1 MRILIACLMVLA
13 PLVASA
19 QPAAGSADGAAAPA
33 ATGSAAAGS
42 ATAGSAAGSADPA
55 PALPTAA
62 AAAPPAP
69 SPEQLRATCAAAM
82 NADPTFAEDIVKS
95 INEDTYKQHARAAD
109 AIEKNE
115 KHVVYAYAGFW
126 VLAALFVVFLWRR
139 QQGLKAEI
147 AQLRRDLD
155 AAAK

>member
-1 MRILIACLMVLA
+1 MRILIACLIVLA

-19 QPAAGSADGAAAPA
+19 QPATGSADGSA
-33 ATGSAAAGS
+33 ATGA
-42 ATAGSAAGSADPA
+42 ATAGSAATGSADSGSAVAPTPTPTPA
-55 PALPTAA
+55 PAAPTAQ
-62 AAAPPAP
+62 
-69 SPEQLRATCAAAM
+69 QLRETCAAAM

-95 INEDTYKQHARAAD
+95 INEDTYRQHARAAE
-109 AIEKNE
+109 AIKKNE
-115 KHVVYAYAGFW
+115 KHVVYAYAAFW

-155 AAAK
+155 AASK